1 MTDPSPSCP
10 MPRSAVIDAYFME
23 NRAKLID
30 IAAFLDRVGR
40 SAGDGDEDFR
50 LAVFRRAMTLLWDG
64 QDQRARRV
72 PWDGTQGFPARSEL
86 RPPPRGG
93 AADRKRSGCVRNR
106 GPEPAAEP
114 KGTGG
119 YQPDQWKDSYLI

>member
-10 MPRSAVIDAYFME
+10 MPRSAVIDTYFLE

-50 LAVFRRAMTLLWDG
+50 LAVFRRAMTLLLDG

-72 PWDGTQGFPARSEL
+72 LEEFSDFTEELPQSAKGMKGALGAPEEARS
-86 RPPPRGG
+86 
-93 AADRKRSGCVRNR
+93 
-106 GPEPAAEP
+106 
-114 KGTGG
+114 
-119 YQPDQWKDSYLI
+119 